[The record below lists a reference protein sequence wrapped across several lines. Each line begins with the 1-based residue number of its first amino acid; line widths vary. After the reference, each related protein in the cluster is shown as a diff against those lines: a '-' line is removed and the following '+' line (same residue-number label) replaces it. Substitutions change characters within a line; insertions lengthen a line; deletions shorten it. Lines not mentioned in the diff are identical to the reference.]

1 MVREADGPE
10 AKIEA
15 MVAAAEATIGM
26 SDENNTVQTPIHIW
40 YDDKFGNPDPGKY
53 AWDWCDGAVTYWAWH
68 SGNEEAVVFGG
79 AFAYT
84 VTHAQAFKDRG
95 QWHVDVEGI
104 QRGDIVFFD
113 WDYSNNISSIDHI
126 ELVTGVDPDGTV
138 YTIGGNYQNKVGR
151 WERHADTIV
160 GYGRPNYGG
169 VELPDGGDDGD
180 TEEPPLP
187 SVVKLRDAQ
196 NHAPGATRVI
206 QDALNKEFGGVV
218 VDGDYGPQTK
228 AAYER
233 WQQSLGWPGD
243 GEPGEHSLWSLA
255 KKYDFQTDITGT
267 PAGPQGADS
276 PPPEEQ
282 PQPDPEPEPEPQKS
296 IVYEAV
302 YYGAPV
308 NASVKVVQDALNQEF
323 GGVVV
328 DGDYGDQTR
337 EAYSKWQRKL
347 GYSGSVS
354 QPGSGADGN
363 PGPTSMSRL
372 AAKYGFLVTHGTAP
386 SPTTPAPA
394 DDGEPAHNY
403 TRVVYG
409 GKTVNARTRT
419 MLQNAVKLL
428 TAYDW
433 TPRLTQGSYNVGVGA
448 SAGTHDGGGVV
459 DINVSTMSVNGMYLC
474 AQALRKAGF
483 AAWVRT
489 PSDGFAYHIHAV
501 AIGDREMSSAAK
513 SQIQQWREDTNGLA
527 NHGPDPYADPY
538 PAWTNKYR

>member
-1 MVREADGPE
+1 VVREANGPE
-10 AKIEA
+10 AQIEK
-15 MVAAAEATIGM
+15 MVAAAEATLGW
-26 SDENNTVQTPIHIW
+26 SDENNTVQTPIHTW
-40 YDDKFGNPDPGKY
+40 YNDKFGNPDTGKY

-84 VTHAQAFKDRG
+84 VDHANAFKRKG
-95 QWHVDVEGI
+95 QWHTDVEGI
-104 QRGDIVFFD
+104 RRGDIVFFD
-113 WDYSNNISSIDHI
+113 WDGSNNISAIDHI
-126 ELVTGVDPDGTV
+126 ELVTGVRPDGTV
-138 YTIGGNYQNKVGR
+138 DTIGGNYQNKVGR

-160 GYGRPNYGG
+160 GYGRPNYGVG
-169 VELPDGGDDGD
+169 STTPPPVDPP
-180 TEEPPLP
+180 EEPLP
-187 SVVKLRDAQ
+187 TVVKLADAQ
-196 NHAPGATRVI
+196 AHKAGATKVI
-206 QDALNKEFGGVV
+206 QAALNKFAGPVV

-228 AAYER
+228 AAYTK

-243 GEPGEHSLWSLA
+243 GEPGEHSLWSLG
-255 KKYDFQTDITGT
+255 KKYSFATDITGT
-267 PAGPQGADS
+267 PAGPQGHDVEPDPT
-276 PPPEEQ
+276 PPP
-282 PQPDPEPEPEPQKS
+282 PPPVTKK
-296 IVYEAV
+296 VTVEAV
-302 YYGAPV
+302 FYGAPA
-308 NASVKVVQDALNQEF
+308 NASVRVVQDALNKEF

-328 DGDYGDQTR
+328 DGVFGDQTR
-337 EAYSKWQRKL
+337 EAYSKWQKKL

-363 PGPTSMSRL
+363 PGLTSLQRL
-372 AAKYGFLVTHGTAP
+372 AAKYGFELVRGTAP
-386 SPTTPAPA
+386 TPSTPP
-394 DDGEPAHNY
+394 DDGEPAHVY
-403 TRVVYG
+403 TRVTYG

-419 MLQNAVKLL
+419 MLQNAQKLL
-428 TAYDW
+428 TEYDW

-459 DINVSTMSVNGMYLC
+459 DINVSSMSVNGMHIC

-489 PSDGFAYHIHAV
+489 PADGFAYHIHAV